1 MAATIEEAEMR
12 LLAIVFVI
20 FSFVSY
26 GSASASDTFKEE
38 LFIKPLDSGHTYF
51 HFQFTTI
58 WNASIQDRETFHHYR
73 LFPKSL
79 GDVVSTYGVQELH
92 LSQTQGLWRHEKWG
106 YPVEDAPPGAEFW
119 VWFKPTVKNVDQTWA
134 ELVNAVS
141 GLFCTSLNFL
151 DGKSTV
157 APRWSFR
164 PRGVA
169 TEGYTYS
176 TKFVRYG
183 ALPSEIVCTENL
195 TPWKKLLPC
204 NTKVGLATLFKAV
217 KLYDASYHSLATH
230 IRPVCQDPGCRQQA
244 IELSLSLSLVVDTT
258 VINAGYPNWSLKS
271 VFGHSLSTQ
280 CPLSSISAVYVDV
293 SDQDAKKFKLTP
305 EPTRRETFVRGG
317 DSRMYAVYDVGEAT
331 SSGKILNIAARFDRA
346 LTFFDIQP
354 PPLFTQRYITGYGL
368 ERGGVMCEVHNTLSS
383 NLTVI
388 YMDTLPWFMRVFY
401 KSLTINNNGTTIR
414 PFKIHYIPGKD
425 RSRSYQFE
433 IVFRLRANSVTTI
446 SYEFERAFLKWT
458 EYPPDANH
466 GFPINS
472 AIISTVLTDASNYTS
487 PGQESSVFGTSMK
500 DESDQF
506 FLRIH
511 TESLLVSLPTP
522 DFSMPYNVICLAC
535 TVVAIAFGSIHNLTT
550 RRFIVSDP
558 SKKKGL
564 LAKVKAFFRKGEKKA
579 EEKAEEESEEKSG
592 EEVKN
597 RDNNESSTTRKRKD
611 AGKD

>member
-1 MAATIEEAEMR
+1 MAATIEETEMR

-20 FSFVSY
+20 FATVSY
-26 GSASASDTFKEE
+26 GSASTRDTFKEE

-58 WNASIQDRETFHHYR
+58 WNASIQDQETFHHYR

-157 APRWSFR
+157 APKWSFR

-169 TEGYTYS
+169 TEGYSYS
-176 TKFVRYG
+176 SKFVRYG

-204 NTKVGLATLFKAV
+204 DTKVGLATLFKAV
-217 KLYDASYHSLATH
+217 KLYDAAYHSLATH
-230 IRPVCQDPGCRQQA
+230 FRPVCQDAECRQQA
-244 IELSLSLSLVVDTT
+244 IELSLSLSVVVDTT
-258 VINAGYPNWSLKS
+258 VINAGYPNWSLKK
-271 VFGHSLSTQ
+271 
-280 CPLSSISAVYVDV
+280 ISFTTPVCWLTPMSRPD
-293 SDQDAKKFKLTP
+293 KKFKLTP
-305 EPTRRETFVRGG
+305 EPARRESFVRGQE
-317 DSRMYAVYDVGEAT
+317 SRTYAVYDVGEAT
-331 SSGKILNIAARFDRA
+331 SGGKVLNIAAKFDSA

-368 ERGGVMCEVHNTLSS
+368 ERGGVMCEIHNTLSS

-401 KSLTINNNGTTIR
+401 KTLTIKNNGVIIR

-425 RSRSYQFE
+425 RIRSYQFE

-472 AIISTVLTDASNYTS
+472 AIISTVLSDASNYTA
-487 PGQESSVFGTSMK
+487 PGQQSAVFGNK

-564 LAKVKAFFRKGEKKA
+564 LAKVKAFFKREEKKA
-579 EEKAEEESEEKSG
+579 EDKSGEDSEKKSG
-592 EEVKN
+592 EEVKT
-597 RDNNESSTTRKRKD
+597 RDNDDSSTVRKRED
-611 AGKD
+611 AGKE